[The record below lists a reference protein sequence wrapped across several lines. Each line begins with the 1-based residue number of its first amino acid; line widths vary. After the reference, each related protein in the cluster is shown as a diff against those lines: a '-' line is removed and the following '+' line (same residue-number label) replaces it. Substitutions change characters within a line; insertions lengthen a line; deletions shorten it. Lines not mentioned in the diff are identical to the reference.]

1 MRPDGSTT
9 TPRGLWLHEAGTGP
23 LVVLVHGAMDRS
35 GGMLRVRRLLHR
47 DHRIVRYDRRGYGRS
62 KLAPPST
69 DFDEQVDDLVEVLDG
84 RPAVLGAHSFG
95 GIVALAVAA
104 RHPSLVRSVV
114 AYETPIM
121 WAPWWRRTTPD
132 ELDEHP
138 EDAAEWFMR
147 RMIGDT
153 MWDRLPRSMREDR
166 RSEGRALIAEL
177 RSVVPPAPTP
187 YVASSLTV
195 PVLAAHGSRARSH
208 HRRAATELAAEAPLG
223 SLHVV
228 EGADHGV
235 HLSDPA
241 GFASL
246 VRLAVARASSPPSS
260 SPPSFSPPKL
270 GL

>member
-9 TPRGLWLHEAGTGP
+9 TPRGIWLHEAGTGP

-47 DHRIVRYDRRGYGRS
+47 DHRVVRYDRRGYGRS
-62 KLAPPST
+62 KLAPPGT
-69 DFDEQVDDLVEVLDG
+69 DFDEQVADLVEVLDG

-104 RHPSLVRSVV
+104 RYPSLVRAVV

-132 ELDEHP
+132 ERP

-147 RMIGDT
+147 RMIGDA

-166 RSEGRALIAEL
+166 RAEGRALIAEL
-177 RSVVPPAPTP
+177 RSVVPPAPVP
-187 YVASSLTV
+187 FVASELTV

-208 HRRAATELAAEAPLG
+208 HRRAATELAASAPLG

-228 EGADHGV
+228 EGADHGI

-246 VRLAVARASSPPSS
+246 VRLAVARASAPSSPSSRSSPS
-260 SPPSFSPPKL
+260 SPPNL
-270 GL
+270 GS